1 MASSA
6 APEALY
12 QPYDQ
17 FILFGDSIT
26 EMSSIQDTGFGL
38 HGALQDGLFPG
49 LLHLIWDTECLL
61 AYRRR
66 LDVINR
72 GFRYAQRCLQP

>member
-1 MASSA
+1 MSQSA
-6 APEALY
+6 
-12 QPYDQ
+12 QPQANDPYKPYNQ

-38 HGALQDGLFPG
+38 HGALQD
-49 LLHLIWDTECLL
+49 

-66 LDVINR
+66 LDIINR
-72 GFRYAQRCLQP
+72 GLRCVCKY